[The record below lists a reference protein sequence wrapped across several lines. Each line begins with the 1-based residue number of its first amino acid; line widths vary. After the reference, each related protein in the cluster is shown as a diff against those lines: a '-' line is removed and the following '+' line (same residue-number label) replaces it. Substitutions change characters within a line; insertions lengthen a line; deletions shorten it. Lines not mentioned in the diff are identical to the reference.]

1 MLDDRLGALKP
12 GYAADLVLLDMKDTA
27 YLPYNSAA
35 RQLVYSETGR
45 AIDTVIVD
53 GRVVMK
59 DRVVQTIDEDALRA
73 EVAEAMGGFR
83 ADFDEVVKS
92 RAAAL
97 PHLLEAHRRVW
108 DREIDLHRFVPRTRR

>member
-1 MLDDRLGALKP
+1 
-12 GYAADLVLLDMKDTA
+12 MKDTA

-53 GRVVMK
+53 GRVVMR

-73 EVAEAMGGFR
+73 EVADLMEGFR
-83 ADFDEVVKS
+83 ADFEDVVES

-97 PHLLEAHRRVW
+97 PFLLDAHRRVW
-108 DREIDLHRFVPRTRR
+108 DRDIDLHRFVPRTRR